1 MLEACEVMVN
11 EMNDTLKKEYCGR
24 ARKVLET
31 QLNSGNVFE
40 ATSTWVVSV
49 VRYSAVFLGQSKLQ
63 LD

>member
-11 EMNDTLKKEYCGR
+11 EMKDTLKKEYCGR

-31 QLNSGNVFE
+31 QLNVFE
-40 ATSTWVVSV
+40 AMNTWAVSV
-49 VRYSAVFLGQSKLQ
+49 VRYFKAFLGQSKLQ

>member
-1 MLEACEVMVN
+1 MLEACEVIVN
-11 EMNDTLKKEYCGR
+11 EMKDTLKKEYCRR

-40 ATSTWVVSV
+40 VINTWAVSV
-49 VRYSAVFLGQSKLQ
+49 VRYFTAFLGQSKLP